1 VVRNTM
7 PQREFDK
14 LHPHPV
20 EAAKRRAL
28 ASAAGV
34 TVGHAADTPHVPPGL
49 PFAELAACSNFS
61 FLEGA
66 SHPEELVERAK
77 ALGLSAIAVC
87 DRHTMAGVVR
97 AHVAAKEH
105 GMPLVVGTR
114 ASFALAHGGV
124 GTGSSGVHAPHD
136 PTHVEL
142 ALLAECREGYARLC
156 RLLTLGKRRAGWTG
170 DLADSADAL
179 DAGIETADAA
189 RDASAC
195 HLWMHDLLDAG
206 VQSLGHGE
214 PGEWSGRAPESDR
227 PLAPHALPGVHALV
241 LPPPGYGA
249 MSERFLEALRWLRT
263 VFDGDRLSLGLVR
276 HHAPDDAMRLLQ
288 LEWLS
293 QETGIPLAATNA
305 PHMHDRARQPLHD
318 ALTAVRARMPID
330 RLRAAMEAEPFEV
343 ARGRPPLAVRL
354 AGHDERHLKPAAALD
369 AALAAVPPDVRA
381 AAIARTA
388 AIARRCARFTLDE
401 LRYRYPAEVVPAGR
415 TPMEHLRA
423 LVEEGAAVRWPAAQ
437 GGVPAKVRAQLEHE
451 LAIIADLDYPCYFL
465 TVHAIVAFARGR
477 GILCQGRGAA
487 ANSAVCFCLGIT
499 AVDPA
504 RSDMLFERFISR
516 ERSEPPDIDVDFEH
530 ERREEVIQHV
540 YATYGRGRA
549 ALCAEVV
556 SYRGRSAIRDVGF
569 ALGLPPDTVAALAGG
584 LDWWNEGL
592 GVEGVRAGPADPR
605 IERARDLGL
614 DPADPAIRRLFA
626 LAGELRGFP
635 RHLSQHVGGF
645 VITDGPLCELVP
657 VRNATMDDRTI
668 IEWDK
673 DDIEAMGMLKV
684 DLLALG
690 MLTAIRKAIDLGN
703 AHPAPGWPAG
713 LEYRTVPAEDPAVYG
728 MVSRADTVGVF
739 QIESRAQMSMLP
751 RLRPRCFYDLVI
763 EVAIVRPGPIQGD
776 MVHPYLRRRNGEE
789 PAAYPNED
797 IRRVLGKTL
806 GVPLFQEQ
814 AMSLAVVAAGFT
826 PGQADELRRA
836 IAAWKRKGNQIARFG
851 AMLVD
856 GMETRGYSRT
866 FAEQVFRQIQGFS
879 GYGFPESHAA
889 SFALLVY
896 VSAWLKRHH
905 PAAFTAALLNSQ
917 PMGFYAPAQLVRDAR
932 EHGVDVRPVCV
943 LRSAWDCTLEDDA
956 GEGRPGGPG
965 HGAPAAAS
973 APALRLGMRMVHGL
987 RERDARAVADA
998 VRAARGGRPF
1008 VPGACPPFATVEAL
1022 WRAAGM
1028 GAPALR
1034 RLAAADAFAGMGIPR
1049 QQALWQVRA
1058 LRDAGAPVLDEAASA
1073 GATLFDMAP
1082 QPLPVVPALR
1092 QVAQDYAV
1100 TGLSLKDH
1108 PLRFVRPSLE
1118 RRGAIPCAA
1127 LPQAT
1132 GSAAVGGLVL
1142 CRQRPSTASGI
1153 VFMTIEDETGP
1164 ANLILRPKVY
1174 ERFRRAARHA
1184 AAVLAEGRVESRS
1197 GVTHLLVRR
1206 VIDLGD
1212 VFAADG
1218 ASVAPPA
1225 RNFR

>member
-1 VVRNTM
+1 M
-7 PQREFDK
+7 
-14 LHPHPV
+14 
-20 EAAKRRAL
+20 
-28 ASAAGV
+28 
-34 TVGHAADTPHVPPGL
+34 

-77 ALGLSAIAVC
+77 ALRLSAIAVC
-87 DRHTMAGVVR
+87 DRHTMSGVVR

-105 GMPLVVGTR
+105 GVPLVVGTR
-114 ASFALAHGGV
+114 ASFALGQGV
-124 GTGSSGVHAPHD
+124 PDALDAFGEPDAEDADDARGVAASAATPRIRPPHE
-136 PTHVEL
+136 PLHVEL
-142 ALLAECREGYARLC
+142 VLLADCREGYARLC

-170 DLADSADAL
+170 DLAASADAL
-179 DAGIETADAA
+179 DAGIETAADA
-189 RDASAC
+189 RNASAC
-195 HLWMHDLLDAG
+195 HLWLHDLLDAG

-241 LPPPGYGA
+241 LPPDGYGA
-249 MSERFLEALRWLRT
+249 MSQRFLEALRWLRAA
-263 VFDGDRLSLGLVR
+263 FDGDRLSLGLLR
-276 HHAPDDAMRLLQ
+276 HHGPDDAMRLLQ
-288 LEWLS
+288 LEWLA

-330 RLRAAMEAEPFEV
+330 RLRAAMAAEPFEV
-343 ARGRPPLAVRL
+343 ARGRPQLAVRL
-354 AGHDERHLKPAAALD
+354 AGHDERHLKSASALD
-369 AALAAVPPDVRA
+369 QALASVPPDVRA
-381 AAIARTA
+381 AAFARTA
-388 AIARRCARFTLDE
+388 AIAQRCARFTLDE

-423 LVEEGAAVRWPAAQ
+423 LVERGAAARWPDVA

-569 ALGLPPDTVAALAGG
+569 ALGMPDDTVAALAGG

-592 GVEGVRAGPADPR
+592 GIEGVRAGPAEPR

-614 DPADPAIRRLFA
+614 DPDDPAIRRLFA

-645 VITDGPLCELVP
+645 VITDGPLCEIVP
-657 VRNATMDDRTI
+657 VRNATMDGRTI

-713 LEYRTVPAEDPAVYG
+713 LMYRTVPAEDQAVYA

-789 PAAYPNED
+789 PVAYPNED

-836 IAAWKRKGNQIARFG
+836 IAAWKRKGNQLACFG
-851 AMLVD
+851 AMLVG
-856 GMETRGYSRT
+856 GMQARGYSHE

-917 PMGFYAPAQLVRDAR
+917 PMGFYAPAQLVRDAHD
-932 EHGVDVRPVCV
+932 HGVEVRPVCV

-956 GEGRPGGPG
+956 GEGVAG
-965 HGAPAAAS
+965 AAAPGT
-973 APALRLGMRMVHGL
+973 AATAPPGPALRLGMRMVKGL
-987 RERDARAVADA
+987 RERDAHAVAAA
-998 VRAARGGRPF
+998 VRAARGGRPLAD
-1008 VPGACPPFATVEAL
+1008 GACPPFATVEAL
-1022 WRAAGM
+1022 WRAAGV

-1058 LRDAGAPVLDEAASA
+1058 LRDAGAPVLDEAAAA
-1073 GATLFDMAP
+1073 GATLFDMTP
-1082 QPLPVVPALR
+1082 QPLPAVPALR
-1092 QVAQDYAV
+1092 QVAQDYAT

-1108 PLRFVRPSLE
+1108 PLRFARESLGH
-1118 RRGAIPCAA
+1118 RGAITCAE
-1127 LPQAT
+1127 LPQAVGT
-1132 GSAAVGGLVL
+1132 AAVGGLVL

-1184 AAVLAEGRVESRS
+1184 AAILAEGRVESRQ

-1206 VIDLGD
+1206 VTDLGD
-1212 VFAADG
+1212 VFAAGD
-1218 ASVAPPA
+1218 ARIAPRP
-1225 RNFR
+1225 REFR